1 MVQHASLLDLL
12 QAHIPTSSDL
22 GNLAAIIPSTSHP
35 IHPGSKKTK
44 ALVTKLS
51 SPHLSKNLQPGSLLP
66 TCQSLQVSFYPHVQP
81 ALLQSAPCDSVIDH
95 FPGKPLLWEHF
106 NPSTEHRKSQVSV
119 LLWGG
124 KLSLHSKNW
133 LFPHD
138 SHTTKVSHWIASK
151 TLEQKGNWPQIVTRA
166 TEIVMLRFD
175 QSCIYKVS
183 SHPNAPISEVWWKR
197 KTQKEE
203 KLAIYLMAYTSSRKS
218 TVRGLASC
226 SR

>member
-12 QAHIPTSSDL
+12 QAHIPARSDL
-22 GNLAAIIPSTSHP
+22 GNLAAIFPSTSHP

-66 TCQSLQVSFYPHVQP
+66 TCQSLQISFYPHAQP

-183 SHPNAPISEVWWKR
+183 SHPNAPISEVWSKR
-197 KTQKEE
+197 NTQKEE

-218 TVRGLASC
+218 TVRGWYYLF
-226 SR
+226 

>member
-1 MVQHASLLDLL
+1 MYNLLFFKVHPVTQWLTISLANCSSENVLTQAS
-12 QAHIPTSSDL
+12 
-22 GNLAAIIPSTSHP
+22 STESLR
-35 IHPGSKKTK
+35 
-44 ALVTKLS
+44 LVS
-51 SPHLSKNLQPGSLLP
+51 
-66 TCQSLQVSFYPHVQP
+66 
-81 ALLQSAPCDSVIDH
+81 ALL
-95 FPGKPLLWEHF
+95 
-106 NPSTEHRKSQVSV
+106 R
-119 LLWGG
+119 GG

-166 TEIVMLRFD
+166 TEILMLRFD